1 MSARRARDK
10 WAAKQWFR
18 VLAPSTFGF
27 AEIGVIPA
35 NDPDS
40 LIGRTVEIS
49 FYDISKDIT
58 QLQIKL
64 RFQIVKVEGDTAY
77 TQLKRYELTRDYIRS
92 IVRRGTSRID
102 AIRDIETKDGIK
114 LRVMT
119 MAVTQNR
126 VKTSQKRAIRKIMFD
141 LIEEKARELNF
152 DEFIQQSV
160 LGNIAAEIEVRAK
173 KIYPLKK
180 AEVRKIKVLTPTF
193 EIPLKTLSAKK
204 EEAAEERKAEEAS
217 AEAA

>member
-27 AEIGVIPA
+27 AEIGIIPA
-35 NDPDS
+35 NEPDA

-64 RFQIVKVEGDTAY
+64 KFQIVDVDGDTAY
-77 TQLKRYELTRDYIRS
+77 TQLKQYELTRDYIRS

-102 AIRDIETKDGIK
+102 AIKDVETKDGIK

-126 VKTSQKRAIRKIMFD
+126 VKTSQKRAIRKIMFEIID
-141 LIEEKARELNF
+141 EKAKELSF

-180 AEVRKIKVLTPTF
+180 AEVRKIKVLTPVY
-193 EIPLKTLSAKK
+193 EIPLKKPTKTKTKESAREK
-204 EEAAEERKAEEAS
+204 EAAAPS
-217 AEAA
+217 A

>member
-27 AEIGVIPA
+27 AEIGLIPA

-64 RFQIVKVEGDTAY
+64 KFQIVEVDGDTAY
-77 TQLKRYELTRDYIRS
+77 TQLKLYELTRDYIRS

-102 AIRDIETKDGIK
+102 AIKDIETKDGVR

-126 VKTSQKRAIRKIMFD
+126 VKTSQKKAIRKIMFEIID
-141 LIEEKARELNF
+141 EKAKELSF

-180 AEVRKIKVLTPTF
+180 AEVRKIKVLTPTY
-193 EIPLKTLSAKK
+193 EIPLKKPGREADGTR
-204 EEAAEERKAEEAS
+204 EEVS
-217 AEAA
+217 AEAV